1 MGLFAKFAVIFAVLG
16 LLVSVAFG
24 ILGGNRFSPLVVT
37 AIICSILA
45 GASGV
50 GAYKVLESRVPEV
63 FELFAPPQS
72 VGSSDDDLSL
82 SDGDADADASD
93 GMLIGDD
100 VDAPTHAAAEDAGK
114 RFGDHLIVDKIKIK
128 NEPKLMAEA
137 IKTMLAKDKS

>member
-63 FELFAPPQS
+63 FELFAPPAAAD
-72 VGSSDDDLSL
+72 GADDELTL
-82 SDGDADADASD
+82 SDGDADAGD
-93 GMLIGDD
+93 GMLVGDD
-100 VDAPTHAAAEDAGK
+100 VEAPAAAVDDSAK

>member
-63 FELFAPPQS
+63 FELFAPPPG
-72 VGSSDDDLSL
+72 VGSSDDDLTL
-82 SDGDADADASD
+82 SDGDADADAGD

-100 VDAPTHAAAEDAGK
+100 VDAPAAAAEDTNK